1 MSLRH
6 GVLPSVLALLCML
19 LAVPAVAQEPPP
31 AHSDPY
37 QEALQSLSEG
47 RKNDALKQ
55 FQRAID
61 EEPMHAGAMLEIAL
75 IQCSMGNISE
85 AERLFLEIELRFS
98 PPPGIIEL
106 ITTERRTG
114 CHGRPALSS
123 SSFIFGRGFDQ
134 NVNQGATNPYYSN
147 VQGELMLL
155 TDFLPKSDQYSL
167 LGADYMREITPNGS
181 IGFAQFQ
188 SRRNDTL
195 RQYDSNS
202 LYLGVESPY
211 RLGRWTA
218 RSTAMLGLTTLG
230 GSLYQRQAQL
240 QARIVP
246 PLPLPD
252 SLQFTLM
259 GGITHIQHVTLANF
273 DANTFELRGQL
284 SYRKDDLYGNASLA
298 YVQDRAV
305 SDRPGGDR
313 RGMALNLLGRRLL
326 WASCIGEMAY
336 VYQKWD
342 SELPYAPG
350 MINEVRHQATH
361 VMRGTLIY
369 PLGKNQ
375 ALQLEARFV
384 RNNKDIS
391 LFQYNNRQLQLSYQW
406 QSP

>member
-1 MSLRH
+1 MSVRH
-6 GVLPSVLALLCML
+6 GMLPSVLALLSML
-19 LAVPAVAQEPPP
+19 LAVPAVAQEPPQE
-31 AHSDPY
+31 HSDPY
-37 QEALQSLSEG
+37 QEALESLSEG

-75 IQCSMGNISE
+75 IQCSLGNTSE
-85 AERLFLEIELRFS
+85 AERLFLAIETRFN
-98 PPPGIIEL
+98 PPPGIVEL
-106 ITTERRTG
+106 ITAERRTG
-114 CHGRPALSS
+114 CHGRQAQAA

-147 VQGELMLL
+147 VLGELTLL
-155 TDFLPKSDQYSL
+155 NDFLPKSDQYSL

-188 SRRNDTL
+188 NRRNDTL
-195 RQYDSNS
+195 KQYDSTS

-218 RSTAMLGLTTLG
+218 RTTGMLGLTTLG
-230 GSLYQRQAQL
+230 GSLYQRQVQL
-240 QARIVP
+240 QARISP

-259 GGITHIQHVTLANF
+259 GGVTHIQHVTLANF

-284 SYRKDDLYGNASLA
+284 SYRKNDLYGNGSVA

-305 SDRPGGDR
+305 AKRPGGDR
-313 RGMALNLLGRRLL
+313 HGMALNLLARRPL
-326 WASCIGEMAY
+326 WASSVGELAY
-336 VYQKWD
+336 AYQKWD
-342 SELPYAPG
+342 SELAYAPG

-361 VMRGTLIY
+361 VLRGTLIY
-369 PLGKNQ
+369 PLRKNQ

-406 QSP
+406 QIP